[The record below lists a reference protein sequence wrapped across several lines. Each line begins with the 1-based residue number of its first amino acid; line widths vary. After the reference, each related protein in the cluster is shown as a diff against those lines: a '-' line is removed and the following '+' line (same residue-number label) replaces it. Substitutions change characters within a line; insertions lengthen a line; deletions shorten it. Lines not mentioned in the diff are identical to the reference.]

1 MKMKTVKKAAVDP
14 LNGKVEKEENERVEK
29 VSLFYGGLKQRKAQ
43 WHCTVQLFWACP
55 KLN

>member
-1 MKMKTVKKAAVDP
+1 MKTVKKAAVDP